1 MNFLLLTWGL
11 CGGLLTHGLL
21 ANFRMMLLTPVLEE
35 PVNTAQ
41 DILDRGMIP
50 VTVEGG
56 DYYLYLLQTS
66 TNPVYQQLAQIT
78 VVPKDAEELN
88 KILEEGVQSAGTH
101 VYLTNDL
108 WPDQAALGSW
118 YYSKEKLEGKNPFHG
133 GWIMNKKW
141 PLKDKLNQHILL
153 YNQVTNWFLS
163 QLSLYYVPHKFSLN
177 QILS

>member
-88 KILEEGVQSAGTH
+88 TILEEGVQSAGTH

-108 WPDQAALGSW
+108 WPDQAGS
-118 YYSKEKLEGKNPFHG
+118 KDKLEGKNPFHG
-133 GWIMNKKW
+133 GWIINKKW

-153 YNQVTNWFLS
+153 YNQVTNWCLS
-163 QLSLYYVPHKFSLN
+163 QLGFHKFSLK